1 MSREKVAK
9 HQSFASYVR
18 AVLRRAAATPRSA
31 STEGQTSGGAEG
43 GMSGG
48 QREEGGGKRYLVPA
62 GLRGEG
68 VGGGAG
74 EEEADEV
81 DQLLQRI
88 DTVDWDRVY
97 DDELQ
102 VSVVLDSIY
111 VSSSSNDHAC
121 ILLLQ

>member
-1 MSREKVAK
+1 
-9 HQSFASYVR
+9 
-18 AVLRRAAATPRSA
+18 
-31 STEGQTSGGAEG
+31 
-43 GMSGG
+43 MSGG